1 MNNPGKKSFLIYH
14 DNWELFE
21 SMSNDEAGQLFKA
34 LMRYS
39 SNSEIIELPPQ
50 LKYVFVLIKK
60 QMDRDLEKYNSICER
75 NQLNGLKGGRPRNP
89 ENPVGYLGTQNNPE
103 KPKGTQNNPE
113 KPKKPDIDIDID
125 KDTDISNTEENT
137 FRASPEPSNK
147 EDIFTPFQ
155 RKLANLAKEEL

>member
-1 MNNPGKKSFLIYH
+1 
-14 DNWELFE
+14 
-21 SMSNDEAGQLFKA
+21 
-34 LMRYS
+34 MRYS

-113 KPKKPDIDIDID
+113 KPKGTQNNPEKPKGTQNNPEKPKKPDIDIDIDID